1 MFLKEINSST
11 AQRDI
16 NKLFSAAYKSVIL
29 LTRHNKEGVIVMS
42 KAKYTKLIKAAEKQ
56 TAR

>member
-16 NKLFSAAYKSVIL
+16 DKLFKAAYKAVIL
-29 LTRHNKEGVIVMS
+29 LTRHNKEGVVVMS
-42 KAKYTKLIKAAEKQ
+42 KAKYTKLIKAAEK
-56 TAR
+56 

>member
-16 NKLFSAAYKSVIL
+16 NKLFSAAYKQVIL
-29 LTRHNKEGVIVMS
+29 LTRHNKEGVVVMS
-42 KAKYTKLIKAAEKQ
+42 KTKYTKLMKAALK
-56 TAR
+56 

>member
-16 NKLFSAAYKSVIL
+16 KKLFNAAYKSTIL
-29 LTRHNKEGVIVMS
+29 LTRHNKESVVVMS
-42 KAKYTKLIKAAEKQ
+42 KAKYTKLIKAANKS
-56 TAR
+56 